1 MSFDSGL
8 FSIQSAGGEKDAHD
22 LYLYTR
28 DAFQDSDTSSYLSA
42 EDKARILDDLGKL
55 IHSEKVRYDV
65 ASNLSKVW
73 Y

>member
-1 MSFDSGL
+1 VSFDSGL
-8 FSIQSAGGEKDAHD
+8 FSIQSTGGEKDAHD
-22 LYLYTR
+22 LYLSTR

-55 IHSEKVRYDV
+55 IHSEKVHYDV